1 MVSNQNIVDK
11 AKCLIVSMVNG
22 MKQNKK
28 GTENQSKAVDRDMEW
43 REARKAKSDIIIMQT
58 ECLDKETETKI
69 LLRPAQPYALFVII
83 VRECASVFF

>member
-28 GTENQSKAVDRDMEW
+28 GTENQSKAVDRDME
-43 REARKAKSDIIIMQT
+43 
-58 ECLDKETETKI
+58 
-69 LLRPAQPYALFVII
+69 
-83 VRECASVFF
+83 